1 MKILIYGAGV
11 IGCTYAWQLS
21 EAGYDITVLVKP
33 EKKQT
38 IEKNGITIH
47 CKDFRSK
54 EIQVKNIIFRPPII
68 DRLSSGHN
76 FNYIIVS
83 TGCNHLEEILSVLK
97 ESAGEAHILF
107 FQNLWISDFE
117 MINKYL
123 SPSQYFFGFPFMAG
137 GGKDSNNIN
146 SIISGSKYSKT
157 MLGEA
162 DGKVSDRIE
171 RIASAMEKANMKPF
185 ISEQIKTWLTPHY
198 AFIAGFSQ
206 GMINAGGSMKDF
218 LSKKNSIKE
227 AVLATREGFHICSQ
241 VGFDPKKEKV
251 NKLYYMPMFICI
263 PVIRKVFSDKSMVM
277 MFDGYIKHA
286 SDEVKLMT
294 GNIMN
299 SKKGFL
305 DPR

>member
-11 IGCTYAWQLS
+11 IGCTYSWQLS
-21 EAGYDITVLVKP
+21 EAGYDITVLVRP
-33 EKKQT
+33 EKKQHV
-38 IEKNGITIH
+38 EENGIAIH

-54 EIQVKNIIFRPPII
+54 EMQVKNIIFRPKTI
-68 DRLSSGHN
+68 DCLSSGHN

-83 TGCNHLEEILSVLK
+83 TGCNHLEETLSILK

-146 SIISGSKYSKT
+146 SIIAGSKYSKT

-162 DGKVSDRIE
+162 DGQISDRVK

-185 ISEQIKTWLTPHY
+185 ISDQIKTWLAPHY

-206 GMINAGGSMKDF
+206 GMISAGGSMKGF
-218 LSKKNSIKE
+218 LSKKSTIKE

-241 VGFDPKKEKV
+241 VGFDPKKENV
-251 NKLYYMPMFICI
+251 NKLYYMPMFICV
-263 PVIRKVFSDKSMVM
+263 PVIRKVFNEESMAM

-286 SDEVKLMT
+286 YNEIKLMT
-294 GNIMN
+294 ENIMN
-299 SKKGFL
+299 SKKRFS
-305 DPR
+305 

>member
-33 EKKQT
+33 EKKQH
-38 IEKNGITIH
+38 IEKDGIAIH

-54 EIQVKNIIFRPPII
+54 EIQVKNIIFRTKTI
-68 DRLSSGHN
+68 DRLSPDHN

-83 TGCNHLEEILSVLK
+83 TGCNHLKEILPILK

-107 FQNLWISDFE
+107 FQNLWVSDFE

-123 SPSQYFFGFPFMAG
+123 YPSQYFFGFPFMAG

-146 SIISGSKYSKT
+146 SIIAGSKYSKT

-162 DGKVSDRIE
+162 DGKISDRVK

-185 ISEQIKTWLTPHY
+185 ISGQVKTWLVPHY

-206 GMINAGGSMKDF
+206 SMINAGGCMKDF
-218 LSKKNSIKE
+218 LSKKRSIKE
-227 AVLATREGFHICSQ
+227 AVLATREGFHICSEA
-241 VGFDPKKEKV
+241 GFDPKREKV
-251 NKLYYMPMFICI
+251 NKLYYMPMFICV
-263 PVIRKVFSDKSMVM
+263 PVIRRVFSDESMAM
-277 MFDGYIKHA
+277 MFEGYIKHA
-286 SDEVKLMT
+286 SDEVKQMT
-294 GNIMN
+294 VNITN
-299 SKKGFL
+299 SKKRYL
-305 DPR
+305 